1 MLSALG
7 ASDVAAGEVKAG
19 NTSAVSSSSDM
30 TPSVKC
36 SLRGGMRMLSSNP
49 GIGRSSF
56 NNKEEVKVETRVRR
70 SGMCPFHCA
79 P

>member
-1 MLSALG
+1 MLNVLG
-7 ASDVAAGEVKAG
+7 ASDVAAGDGKAG
-19 NTSAVSSSSDM
+19 ENSGVSSSSDI

-49 GIGRSSF
+49 GIGRSF